1 MEAAVERMALQL
13 RREGW
18 APSQS
23 SDSLRPGRN
32 PSMGG
37 PVVQQLVIYRLAL
50 SGPGSDLRLR
60 AAATL
65 RRHERMVPGEGLV
78 S

>member
-1 MEAAVERMALQL
+1 MEAAVERTSLQL

-32 PSMGG
+32 TSMGG

-50 SGPGSDLRLR
+50 SGPGSDLRFR
-60 AAATL
+60 AAATTL
-65 RRHERMVPGEGLV
+65 RRHERMVP
-78 S
+78 